1 MLYIVIITLCK
12 AECNEFFVM
21 NFIILV
27 LCKFVTKLLA
37 ENHLIIC
44 ERTKFAT
51 EQKSSKFLLEIMTL
65 VLSANNTGSDIDFL
79 RGSFYMYI
87 MNNTGPR
94 IHPWI
99 PPRFIV
105 PQSEKKFLFVFGDF
119 TLILF
124 LLLLELD
131 LNQS

>member
-1 MLYIVIITLCK
+1 
-12 AECNEFFVM
+12 
-21 NFIILV
+21 
-27 LCKFVTKLLA
+27 
-37 ENHLIIC
+37 
-44 ERTKFAT
+44 
-51 EQKSSKFLLEIMTL
+51 MTL
-65 VLSANNTGSDIDFL
+65 VLSANNTGSDIDFIL
-79 RGSFYMYI
+79 RGRFYMYI
-87 MNNTGPR
+87 MNNTDPR

-99 PPRFIV
+99 PPCFIV